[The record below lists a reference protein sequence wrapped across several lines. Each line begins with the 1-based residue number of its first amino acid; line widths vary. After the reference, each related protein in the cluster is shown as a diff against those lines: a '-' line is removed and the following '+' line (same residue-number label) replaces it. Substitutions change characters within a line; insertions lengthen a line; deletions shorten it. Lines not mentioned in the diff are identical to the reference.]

1 MFRELCGDKTLKN
14 VVLVTNMWTRDPHDI
29 NEARG
34 TELSTKF
41 FKPVLDKGAQLI
53 RHHDTTQSTHDIIRK
68 IFSNHKLPVVMQI
81 QRELVDEHKGIIDT
95 SAGQAVNRELNE
107 QAKRH
112 RAELEKVEKGMM
124 QALKEKD
131 EETRQELEEHART
144 LREQMMKIEKNSKG
158 MAANYAAEKERME
171 AKMRKIEQEAK
182 KERERAEAEHKR
194 QLADLDRRL
203 RDADNASAADRMRLE
218 EIKRHQ
224 AELKAKDDE
233 KVRRLEERIEKIK
246 KDSEGV
252 ASNYAAEKAKMEA
265 MRNKMDQ
272 EAKERERA
280 EAEYHRQLA
289 ELNRRLRDTANTSA
303 ADQAKLKE
311 EIKRLQDRVVS
322 TPYVQVLR
330 FVTYDS

>member
-14 VVLVTNMWTRDPHDI
+14 VVLVTNMWTRDPPDT
-29 NEARG
+29 NEAREI
-34 TELSTKF
+34 ELSTKF
-41 FKPVLDKGAQLI
+41 FKPVLDKGAQFT
-53 RHHDTTQSTHDIIRK
+53 RHHDTAKSTHDIIRK
-68 IFSNHKLPVVMQI
+68 IVANHPVVLQI
-81 QRELVDEHKGIIDT
+81 QRELVDEHRGIIDT

-131 EETRQELEEHART
+131 EETRQELEDQART
-144 LREQMMKIEKNSKG
+144 LREQMMKIEKESKG

-265 MRNKMDQ
+265 MRNKMDR